1 MSDTPMTPGAEMPDA
16 SRDNQACRMIRPTL
30 QGESSS
36 GTIVAS
42 NGLV

>member
-16 SRDNQACRMIRPTL
+16 SRDNQARRMIRPTK
-30 QGESSS
+30 GKSSS